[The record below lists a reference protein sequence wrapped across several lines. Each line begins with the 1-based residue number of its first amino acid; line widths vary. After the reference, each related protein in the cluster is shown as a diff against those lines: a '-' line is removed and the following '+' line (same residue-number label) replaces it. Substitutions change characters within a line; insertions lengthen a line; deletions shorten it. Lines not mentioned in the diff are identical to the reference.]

1 MAVFIY
7 GLHCPLSGEIRYI
20 GKSVNPQKRLRAHI
34 SCAIRGAAD
43 HHTSRWIRRLA
54 ASDLAPSLVILHEVG
69 PDEKWQDVERKLIAD
84 AIHRGLRLTNSTAGG
99 EGLDYL
105 NEEDRNRYLANKAKA
120 MAQYRDTKAG
130 RKQIAAFVNFASSNP
145 EIVARRNES
154 IRKALRKEDVRR
166 RTSEKSKQTA
176 AMPSV
181 KTAQS
186 KAAKALWS
194 DEEYRKHKLAHLKSD
209 EFRAAQSARIAA
221 RWADP
226 EAKARLKVSRWTE
239 EARKAQAD
247 RIRAR
252 NQKAAS
258 QVGART

>member
-34 SCAIRGAAD
+34 SCAVRHAAD

-69 PDEKWQDVERKLIAD
+69 PGEKWQDVERRLIAD
-84 AIHRGLRLTNSTAGG
+84 AIQRGLPLTNSTLGG
-99 EGLDYL
+99 EGLDYV
-105 NEEDRNRYLANKAKA
+105 NEEDRQRHRNK
-120 MAQYRDTKAG
+120 
-130 RKQIAAFVNFASSNP
+130 IAASMAKYRETDAGKKQMAAFIGVASGDP
-145 EIVARRNES
+145 EVVARRNEA
-154 IRKALRKEDVRR
+154 IKAAYQNEELRLRI
-166 RTSEKSKQTA
+166 SEASKRSA

-181 KTAQS
+181 KAAKS
-186 KAAKALWS
+186 KATAELWE
-194 DEEYRKHKLAHLKSD
+194 DDAFRKRKLAHLKSD
-209 EFRAAQSARIAA
+209 EFRAAQSARISA

-226 EAKARLKVSRWTE
+226 EAKARMTAGRWTE

-252 NQKAAS
+252 NQKANCH
-258 QVGART
+258 

>member
-43 HHTSRWIRRLA
+43 HHTSRWIRRLS

-84 AIHRGLRLTNSTAGG
+84 AIRRGLRLTNSTAGG
-99 EGLDYL
+99 EGLDYV

-120 MAQYRDTKAG
+120 MARYRATEAG
-130 RKQIAAFVNFASSNP
+130 RKKIAAFATIASSDP
-145 EIVARRNES
+145 EIVARRSEAIRATYQNEE
-154 IRKALRKEDVRR
+154 LRR
-166 RTSEKSKQTA
+166 RIGEASKRTA
-176 AMPSV
+176 SMPSV
-181 KTAQS
+181 KAAKS
-186 KAAKALWS
+186 KATRALWE
-194 DEEYRKHKLAHLKSD
+194 DDDFRERKLAHLKSD

-221 RWADP
+221 RWSDP
-226 EAKARLKVSRWTE
+226 EAKARLVASRWTE

-252 NQKAAS
+252 NQKAAG
-258 QVGART
+258 QVGAGK

>member
-34 SCAIRGAAD
+34 SCAIRGATD
-43 HHTSRWIRRLA
+43 HHTARWIRRLA

-69 PDEKWQDVERKLIAD
+69 QDERWQDVERKLIAD
-84 AIHRGLRLTNSTAGG
+84 AIQRGLRLTNSTAGG

-105 NEEDRNRYLANKAKA
+105 NEEDRQRHRNK
-120 MAQYRDTKAG
+120 
-130 RKQIAAFVNFASSNP
+130 IAASMAKYRETAAGKKQMAAFLGVASADP
-145 EIVARRNES
+145 EIVARRSEAIRATYQNEE
-154 IRKALRKEDVRR
+154 LRKRIGEASKRR
-166 RTSEKSKQTA
+166 AS
-176 AMPSV
+176 MPSV
-181 KTAQS
+181 KAAKS
-186 KAAKALWS
+186 KATRALWE
-194 DEEYRKHKLAHLKSD
+194 DDDFRERKLAQLKSD

-221 RWADP
+221 RWSDP
-226 EAKARLKVSRWTE
+226 EAKARLVASRWTE

-252 NQKAAS
+252 NQKAAG
-258 QVGART
+258 QVGAGK